1 MYELNE
7 WIECVEPFEFEE
19 NIDNEKT
26 TSKDKNTTFTWPSL
40 SSSTT
45 TPQNSNSNF
54 EMIYAEIRNKLGL
67 ISGVTDR
74 ILDGH
79 GLDEV
84 MDTNLKSYNKEIGDI
99 DEELVINVTLS
110 DAADISLASELQI
123 HLNNTLEKI
132 QQTLNF
138 LGDEKTTV
146 THSTTSTMT
155 TTANFTN
162 DTIAVN
168 ALNAINDTFGLMIA
182 KINEDLH
189 PQATGIC

>member
-1 MYELNE
+1 
-7 WIECVEPFEFEE
+7 
-19 NIDNEKT
+19 
-26 TSKDKNTTFTWPSL
+26 
-40 SSSTT
+40 
-45 TPQNSNSNF
+45 
-54 EMIYAEIRNKLGL
+54 MIYAEIRNKLGL

-74 ILDGH
+74 ILEGQS
-79 GLDEV
+79 LDEV
-84 MDTNLKSYNKEIGDI
+84 MDTNLKSYNKEIGEI

-110 DAADISLASELQI
+110 DAADISLAGELQI
-123 HLNNTLEKI
+123 HLNTTLEKI

-138 LGDEKTTV
+138 LSDDKTTV

-182 KINEDLH
+182 KLNEDLH
-189 PQATGIC
+189 PQATGISLFLELQY